1 MTRETAPKRERARTP
16 QGEKRESFFK
26 QKLDV
31 PLSLTFDDVLLEPQE
46 SWLEPSEADTH
57 SRFTKSITLKIP
69 LVSAAMDTVTEATMA
84 IALAREGGIGV
95 IHRNL
100 TPEDELAEMI
110 TVKQAEELIERDV
123 IFVEQSATV
132 ADAERLMNQH
142 SIGGVPVVDKGKIIG
157 IVSRRDVRA
166 IVSRHGE
173 EGIKS
178 IMTKKPITADEDIT
192 AERAL
197 EIMYTNKIER
207 LPVADKRGRLIGIIT
222 MQDIL
227 DKRQYPNATRDAKG
241 NLRVA
246 AAVGPFDFSRATL
259 LDEHGVDALI
269 VDCAH
274 GHNMKVVAAV
284 KEIKGSIKA
293 EVIAGNIAT
302 ANAAEALLSAGVDG
316 IKVGIG
322 PGSICTTRIVAGTG
336 VPQVTAISQVADV
349 TSAAGVPIIADGGVR
364 YSGDVAKA
372 IAAGADTVMMGSMF
386 AGTDEAPGKVITIKG
401 RRYKQYRGMGSLGVM
416 STGQS
421 SDRYFQKKGIGSTK
435 FVPEGVE
442 GVTPYVGHVG
452 EVIYQLVGGLKSAM
466 GYTGSKTIVEMHEK
480 ARFVRITNA
489 GMTESHPHNILITD
503 EAPNYRLFE

>member
-1 MTRETAPKRERARTP
+1 MYIE
-16 QGEKRESFFK
+16 
-26 QKLDV
+26 KLDV

-46 SWLEPSEADTH
+46 SWIEPSEADTNA
-57 SRFTKSITLKIP
+57 RFTKNIGLRIP
-69 LVSAAMDTVTEATMA
+69 LVSAAMDTVTESTMA

-95 IHRNL
+95 IHRNM
-100 TPEDELAEMI
+100 TPERELQEVNI
-110 TVKQAEELIERDV
+110 VKQAEELIERDV
-123 IFVEQSATV
+123 LYVEESATV
-132 ADAERLMNQH
+132 SDAERLMNQY
-142 SIGGVPVVDKGKIIG
+142 SIGGVPVVDKGRIIG

-166 IVSRHGE
+166 IVSRRGE
-173 EGIKS
+173 ESIKS

-192 AERAL
+192 AEKAL
-197 EIMYTNKIER
+197 EIMYTNKVER
-207 LPVADKRGRLIGIIT
+207 LPVVDYHGKLIGIIT

-227 DKRQYPNATRDAKG
+227 EKRQYPRATRDAKG

-246 AAVGPFDFSRATL
+246 AAVGPFDFARATM
-259 LDEHGVDALI
+259 LDEHGVDVLV

-274 GHNMKVVAAV
+274 AHNMKVVAAV
-284 KEIKGSIKA
+284 RDIKGSTKA
-293 EVIAGNIAT
+293 DVIAGNIAT
-302 ANAAEALLSAGVDG
+302 PKGAEALLDTNVDG

-336 VPQVTAISQVADV
+336 VPQITAISQVADAV
-349 TSAAGVPIIADGGVR
+349 SGSGVAIIADGGVR
-364 YSGDVAKA
+364 FSGDVAKA

-416 STGQS
+416 STGES

-442 GVTPYVGHVG
+442 GVTPYVGRVG

-466 GYTGSKTIVEMHEK
+466 GYTGSATIAEMRSK
-480 ARFVRITNA
+480 AKFVRITHA

>member
-1 MTRETAPKRERARTP
+1 MYTK
-16 QGEKRESFFK
+16 
-26 QKLDV
+26 KLDV
-31 PLSLTFDDVLLEPQE
+31 PLSLTFDDVLLEPLE
-46 SWLEPSEADTH
+46 SWTEPAETDTRT
-57 SRFTKSITLKIP
+57 RFTRKIDLNIP
-69 LVSAAMDTVTEATMA
+69 LVSAAMDTVTEAAMA

-95 IHRNL
+95 IHRNM
-100 TPEDELAEMI
+100 TAEHELQEVNI
-110 TVKQAEELIERDV
+110 VKQAEELIERDV
-123 IFVEQSATV
+123 LFVEDTATV
-132 ADAERLMNQH
+132 SDAEKLMNQY
-142 SIGGVPVVDKGKIIG
+142 SIGGVPVVGKGKIIG

-166 IVSRHGE
+166 IVSRRGE
-173 EGIKS
+173 ESIRS

-192 AERAL
+192 PEKAL
-197 EIMYTNKIER
+197 EVMYTNKVER
-207 LPVADKRGRLIGIIT
+207 LPVADKNGRLIGIIT

-227 DKRQYPNATRDAKG
+227 EKRQYPRATRDRKG

-246 AAVGPFDFSRATL
+246 AAVGPFDFTRATL
-259 LDEHGVDALI
+259 LDEHGVDALV

-274 GHNMKVVAAV
+274 GHNMNVVGAV
-284 KEIKGSIKA
+284 KNIKGSVSA

-302 ANAAEALLSAGVDG
+302 RQAAEAVVDANVDG

-336 VPQVTAISQVADV
+336 VPQITAIAQVADI
-349 TSAAGVPIIADGGVR
+349 AAKADVPIIADGGVR

-421 SDRYFQKKGIGSTK
+421 SDRYFQKKGIGATK

-452 EVIYQLVGGLKSAM
+452 EVIYQMVGGLKSAM
-466 GYTGSKTIVEMHEK
+466 GYSGCATIADMHKK

>member
-1 MTRETAPKRERARTP
+1 MFVE
-16 QGEKRESFFK
+16 
-26 QKLDV
+26 KLDV
-31 PLSLTFDDVLLEPQE
+31 PLSLTFDDVLLEPQA
-46 SWLEPSEADTH
+46 SWLEPSEADTR
-57 SRFTKSITLKIP
+57 SKFSKKINLNIP

-95 IHRNL
+95 IHRNM
-100 TPEDELAEMI
+100 TPERSLQEI
-110 TVKQAEELIERDV
+110 IVVKQAEELIEREV
-123 IFVEQSATV
+123 LFVEDSATV
-132 ADAERLMNQH
+132 SDAENLMNQY
-142 SIGGVPVVDKGKIIG
+142 SIGGLPVVDRGKIIG

-166 IVSRHGE
+166 IVSKRGDE
-173 EGIKS
+173 KITT
-178 IMTKKPITADEDIT
+178 IMTKKPIVADEDIT
-192 AERAL
+192 AEKAL
-197 EIMYTNKIER
+197 EIMYTNKVER
-207 LPVADKRGRLIGIIT
+207 LPVINGNGKLIGIIT
-222 MQDIL
+222 MQDL
-227 DKRQYPNATRDAKG
+227 LEKRQYPFASRDKTG

-246 AAVGPFDFSRATL
+246 AAVGPFDFARVEL
-259 LDEHGVDALI
+259 LDQNGVDALV

-284 KEIKGSIKA
+284 QEIKGSVKA

-302 ANAAEALLSAGVDG
+302 KEAAEALLSAGVDG

-336 VPQVTAISQVADV
+336 VPQITAVAQVADV
-349 TSAAGVPIIADGGVR
+349 AHGADVPVISDGGVR
-364 YSGDVAKA
+364 FSGDVAKA
-372 IAAGADTVMMGSMF
+372 IAAGADSVMMGSMF
-386 AGTDEAPGKVITIKG
+386 AGTDESPGKVITMKG

-421 SDRYFQKKGIGSTK
+421 SDRYFQKKDIGSTK

-452 EVIYQLVGGLKSAM
+452 EVIYQFVGGLKSAM
-466 GYTGSKTIVEMHEK
+466 GYTGSKTIQEMHTK

-489 GMTESHPHNILITD
+489 GMTESHPHNIMITD

>member
-1 MTRETAPKRERARTP
+1 
-16 QGEKRESFFK
+16 
-26 QKLDV
+26 
-31 PLSLTFDDVLLEPQE
+31 
-46 SWLEPSEADTH
+46 
-57 SRFTKSITLKIP
+57 
-69 LVSAAMDTVTEATMA
+69 MDTVTEAPMA

-95 IHRNL
+95 IHRNM
-100 TPEDELAEMI
+100 TPEHELQEVI
-110 TVKQAEELIERDV
+110 FVKLAEELIERDV
-123 IFVEQSATV
+123 LFVEDTATV
-132 ADAERLMNQH
+132 SDAEHLMQQY

-166 IVSRHGE
+166 IVSKRGDE
-173 EGIKS
+173 KITS
-178 IMTKKPITADEDIT
+178 IMTKKPIVADEEIT
-192 AERAL
+192 AEKAL

-207 LPVADKRGRLIGIIT
+207 LPVVNNKGKLLGIIT

-227 DKRQYPNATRDAKG
+227 EKRQYPLATRDQKG

-246 AAVGPFDFSRATL
+246 AAVGPFDFSRAEL
-259 LDEHGVDALI
+259 LDDNSVDVLV

-284 KEIKGSIKA
+284 KDIKGSMKA
-293 EVIAGNIAT
+293 EIIAGNIAT
-302 ANAAEALLSAGVDG
+302 RAAAEELVSAGVDG

-336 VPQVTAISQVADV
+336 VPQITAITQVADV
-349 TSAAGVPIIADGGVR
+349 ARNVNIPIIADGGVR
-364 YSGDVAKA
+364 FSGDVAKA

-421 SDRYFQKKGIGSTK
+421 SDRYFQKRDIGSSK

-442 GVTPYVGHVG
+442 GVTPYVGHVA
-452 EVIYQLVGGLKSAM
+452 EVMYQLVGGLKSAM
-466 GYTGSKTIVEMHEK
+466 GYTGSKTIPEMQK
-480 ARFVRITNA
+480 NAKFIRITNA

>member
-1 MTRETAPKRERARTP
+1 MYVE
-16 QGEKRESFFK
+16 
-26 QKLDV
+26 KLDV
-31 PLSLTFDDVLLEPQE
+31 PLSLTFDDVLLEPQA
-46 SWLEPSEADTH
+46 SWLEPSEADTR
-57 SRFTKSITLKIP
+57 SKFSKKINVNIP

-95 IHRNL
+95 IHRNM
-100 TPEDELAEMI
+100 TPERSLQEI
-110 TVKQAEELIERDV
+110 IVVKQAEELIEREV
-123 IFVEQSATV
+123 LFVEDSATV
-132 ADAERLMNQH
+132 SDAENLMNQY
-142 SIGGVPVVDKGKIIG
+142 SIGGLPVVDKGKIIG

-166 IVSRHGE
+166 IVSKRGDE
-173 EGIKS
+173 KITT
-178 IMTKKPITADEDIT
+178 IMTKKPIVADEDIT
-192 AERAL
+192 AEKAL
-197 EIMYTNKIER
+197 EIMYTNKVER
-207 LPVADKRGRLIGIIT
+207 LPVINRKGKLIGIIT

-227 DKRQYPNATRDAKG
+227 EKRQYPFASRDKTG
-241 NLRVA
+241 KLRVA
-246 AAVGPFDFSRATL
+246 AAVGPFDFARAEL
-259 LDEHGVDALI
+259 LDQNGVDALV

-284 KEIKGSIKA
+284 KEIKGIVKA

-302 ANAAEALLSAGVDG
+302 KEAAEALLSAGVDG

-336 VPQVTAISQVADV
+336 VPQITAVAQVADV
-349 TSAAGVPIIADGGVR
+349 AHGADVPVISDGGVR
-364 YSGDVAKA
+364 FSGDVAKA

-386 AGTDEAPGKVITIKG
+386 AGTDESPGKVITMKG

-421 SDRYFQKKGIGSTK
+421 SDRYFQKKDIGSTK

-452 EVIYQLVGGLKSAM
+452 EVIYQFVGGLKSAM
-466 GYTGSKTIVEMHEK
+466 GYTGSKTIQEMHIK
-480 ARFVRITNA
+480 AKFVRITNA
-489 GMTESHPHNILITD
+489 GMTESHPHNIMITD

>member
-1 MTRETAPKRERARTP
+1 MFVE
-16 QGEKRESFFK
+16 
-26 QKLDV
+26 KLDV
-31 PLSLTFDDVLLEPQE
+31 PLSLTFDDVLLEPRE
-46 SWLEPSEADTH
+46 SWLEPAEADTR
-57 SRFTKSITLKIP
+57 SKFTKKIHLNIP
-69 LVSAAMDTVTEATMA
+69 LVSAAMDTVTEAPMA

-95 IHRNL
+95 IHRNM
-100 TPEDELAEMI
+100 TPEHELQEVVF
-110 TVKQAEELIERDV
+110 VKQAEELIERDV
-123 IFVEQSATV
+123 LFVEDTATV
-132 ADAERLMNQH
+132 SDAERLMHQY

-166 IVSRHGE
+166 IVSKRGDE
-173 EGIKS
+173 KITS
-178 IMTKKPITADEDIT
+178 IMTKKPIVADEEIT
-192 AERAL
+192 AEKAL
-197 EIMYTNKIER
+197 EIMYTNKVER
-207 LPVADKRGRLIGIIT
+207 LPVVNCKGKLIGIIT

-227 DKRQYPNATRDAKG
+227 EKRQYPLATRDKKG

-246 AAVGPFDFSRATL
+246 AAVGPFDFSRAEL
-259 LDEHGVDALI
+259 LDGNSVDALV

-274 GHNMKVVAAV
+274 GHNMKVVQAV
-284 KEIKGSIKA
+284 KDIKGSMKA
-293 EVIAGNIAT
+293 EIIAGNIAT
-302 ANAAEALLSAGVDG
+302 CAGAEALVGAGVDG

-336 VPQVTAISQVADV
+336 VPQITAIAQVADI
-349 TSAAGVPIIADGGVR
+349 ARDAGIPIIADGGVR

-421 SDRYFQKKGIGSTK
+421 SDRYFQKKDIGSTK

-452 EVIYQLVGGLKSAM
+452 EVMYQLIGGLKSAM
-466 GYTGSKTIVEMHEK
+466 GYTGSKTITEMHRN

>member
-1 MTRETAPKRERARTP
+1 MYLE
-16 QGEKRESFFK
+16 
-26 QKLDV
+26 KLDV
-31 PLSLTFDDVLLEPQE
+31 PLSLTFDDVLLEPLE
-46 SWLEPSEADTH
+46 SWVEPSEVDTR
-57 SRFTKSITLKIP
+57 SRFSKNIKVNIP

-84 IALAREGGIGV
+84 ITLARGGGIGV
-95 IHRNL
+95 IHRNM
-100 TPEDELAEMI
+100 TPEHELQEIIA
-110 TVKQAEELIERDV
+110 VKQAEELIEHNV
-123 IFVEQSATV
+123 LYVEDTATV
-132 ADAERLMNQH
+132 SDAERLMQQY
-142 SIGGVPVVDKGKIIG
+142 SIGGVPVIGKGKIIG

-166 IVSRHGE
+166 IVQKRGDE
-173 EGIKS
+173 KITT
-178 IMTKKPITADEDIT
+178 IMTKKPIVAGEDIT

-197 EIMYTNKIER
+197 EIMYTNKVER
-207 LPVADKRGRLIGIIT
+207 LPVVSDKGNLIGIIT

-227 DKRQYPNATRDAKG
+227 EKRQYPLASRDARG

-246 AAVGPFDFSRATL
+246 AAVGPFDFTRAEL
-259 LDEHGVDALI
+259 LDQHGVDALV

-274 GHNMKVVAAV
+274 AHNMKVVAAV
-284 KEIKGSIKA
+284 KEIKGSVKA
-293 EVIAGNIAT
+293 DVVAGNIAT
-302 ANAAEALLSAGVDG
+302 KEAAEALVNAGVDG

-336 VPQVTAISQVADV
+336 VPQVTAVSQVAEVAYAADV
-349 TSAAGVPIIADGGVR
+349 PVISDGGIR

-386 AGTDEAPGKVITIKG
+386 AGTDESPGKVITMKG

-416 STGQS
+416 ESGQS

-452 EVIYQLVGGLKSAM
+452 EIIYQLVGGLKSAM
-466 GYTGSKTIVEMHEK
+466 GYSGAKTIGDMHTK

-489 GMTESHPHNILITD
+489 GMAESHPHNIMITD

>member
-1 MTRETAPKRERARTP
+1 MFVE
-16 QGEKRESFFK
+16 
-26 QKLDV
+26 KLDV
-31 PLSLTFDDVLLEPQE
+31 PLSLTFDDVLLEPLA
-46 SWLEPSEADTH
+46 SLLEPAEADTR
-57 SRFTKSITLKIP
+57 SWFSKNIRVNIP

-95 IHRNL
+95 IHRNM
-100 TPEDELAEMI
+100 TPEHELQEI
-110 TVKQAEELIERDV
+110 IVVKQAEELIERNV
-123 IFVEQSATV
+123 LYVEDTASV
-132 ADAERLMNQH
+132 SDAERLMHQY
-142 SIGGVPVVDKGKIIG
+142 SIGGVPVVNKGKIIG

-166 IVSRHGE
+166 IVSKRGDE
-173 EGIKS
+173 KINT
-178 IMTKKPITADEDIT
+178 IMTRKPIIANEDIT
-192 AERAL
+192 SEKAL
-197 EIMYTNKIER
+197 EIMYTNKVER
-207 LPVADKRGRLIGIIT
+207 LPVVNKKGKLIGIIT

-227 DKRQYPNATRDAKG
+227 EKRQYPLASRDAKG

-246 AAVGPFDFSRATL
+246 AAVGPFDFSRAEL
-259 LDEHGVDALI
+259 LDQNGVDALV

-284 KEIKGSIKA
+284 KEIKGSVKA
-293 EVIAGNIAT
+293 DVVAGNIAT
-302 ANAAEALLSAGVDG
+302 KEAAEALLNAGVDG

-336 VPQVTAISQVADV
+336 VPQITAVSQVADV
-349 TSAAGVPIIADGGVR
+349 AKDADIPIISDGGIR

-386 AGTDEAPGKVITIKG
+386 AGTDESPGKVITMKG

-416 STGQS
+416 SSGQS
-421 SDRYFQKKGIGSTK
+421 SDRYFQKKDIGSTK

-466 GYTGSKTIVEMHEK
+466 GYTGSKTIPEMHTK